1 MIENDEIQKFLN
13 VTGPL
18 QWTMVRYFK
27 RLYADFT
34 IQRLQDLQYK
44 TMLRV
49 KRRFSY
55 DLLC

>member
-44 TMLRV
+44 TMLKATEEV
-49 KRRFSY
+49 F
-55 DLLC
+55 L